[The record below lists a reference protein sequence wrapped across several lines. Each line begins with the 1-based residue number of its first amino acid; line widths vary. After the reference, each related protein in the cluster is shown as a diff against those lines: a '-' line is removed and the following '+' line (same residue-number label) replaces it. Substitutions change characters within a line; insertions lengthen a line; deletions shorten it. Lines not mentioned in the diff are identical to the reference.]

1 MKNLIKLI
9 LLSLIFSF
17 SFSLA
22 GAESFEDSA
31 KVISRG
37 YGSNYDEQLLNAKIA
52 ALSNAI
58 GSFIVGDTIFNSEK
72 DKVIQNIKEYHGG
85 YIESYNIT
93 TTGSDY
99 VEIEAIVKI
108 TKDNRLYV
116 PKDNEI
122 DIEDELNNYKNK
134 REIIDYLDDPMQAF
148 VVKVAGIDIKPEP
161 HTMSFKINA
170 QVMWQ
175 PKWVSDLE
183 TFVTEFTG
191 EGKTS
196 QNINVNMIGRGGY
209 RPHVDI
215 VQVLFESKPKQSE
228 EKMVCFAQ
236 DSGDDVDACRNLAGG
251 FMNMPPYSEMP
262 MYVKAYDNEGKQL
275 FSNMVMVKST
285 NLYESV
291 SRNQTKKY
299 FLTKRTFDQ
308 PAYIVYKNGIQNL
321 SVTVNAEYGVAEKIK
336 TIRIEAAK

>member
-1 MKNLIKLI
+1 MKNLINLI

-52 ALSNAI
+52 ALSNVI

-93 TTGSDY
+93 TIGSDY

-108 TKDNRLYV
+108 TKDNQVYV
-116 PKDNEI
+116 PENNEI

-134 REIIDYLDDPMQAF
+134 REIIDYLDNPMHAF

-161 HTMSFKINA
+161 YTMLFKINA

-175 PKWVSDLE
+175 PKWTSDLE

-196 QNINVNMIGRGGY
+196 QNINVNMIGRGIY
-209 RPHVDI
+209 RPHIDLL
-215 VQVLFESKPKQSE
+215 QVLFETKPKQSE
-228 EKMVCFAQ
+228 EKMICFAK
-236 DSGDDVDACRNLAGG
+236 DAGDDIDACRNLAGG

-262 MYVKAYDNEGKQL
+262 MYVKAYDNEGEQL

-285 NLYESV
+285 DLYESV

-321 SVTVNAEYGVAEKIK
+321 SVTVNAEYGIAEKIK